1 MRGADRMAAEETGSG
16 TGDISGN
23 LTFKP
28 TRVEFTCPEEFK
40 LDGLHVF
47 DAKGEPVMPFTD
59 EEKDK
64 PVEGVYMLMPG
75 EYTYS
80 FYPGKEGYRDIEK
93 TPFTVKR
100 NQEALT
106 IELLPEKV
114 EQTESAEEEN
124 EAAPVRVEFVGPE
137 DFDYASLE
145 VFDAAGLKMAPVNDA
160 ESGKA
165 LPGVYELVPGE
176 YSYRIAAD
184 GEEAEQAEKTA
195 FTVEPGQEKMTI
207 DLQPEAHSEVKEFTE
222 VVTTPPEQ
230 VPAEPQQSAGP
241 GVWGIAVGALII
253 GAALGGVL
261 MRLLGGR
268 MWKGARGGRL
278 RIQAK
283 AVQGVG
289 ARSDQQDALYMSD
302 GRLYDK
308 QGILMCVADGMG
320 GLSDGA
326 KMSQAVVSAVE
337 RGFAIEEKDDP
348 ERLIFDL
355 TKQATEAANRA
366 ISPNFGVGGS
376 TMVMG
381 YLRSGEFTFVSVG
394 DSRIS
399 LYRDGMLWH
408 LNRRHVFEEDL
419 KLSALNGAGS
429 YDAAVTDKKKGALT
443 SFLGMGKLK
452 YADLPDARIPLQRGD
467 RIVLM
472 SDGVFNTLS
481 DEELAAILSRKVGTI
496 TGEIAEQIKQK
507 ANRYQDNFTAIVVAV
522 E

>member
-1 MRGADRMAAEETGSG
+1 MMSERYSSLAAGSAGRMAAEETGAG
-16 TGDISGN
+16 TGEKSGN
-23 LTFKP
+23 LTFTP
-28 TRVEFTCPEEFK
+28 TRVEFTCPEEFE
-40 LDGLHVF
+40 LDGLKVF
-47 DAKGEPVMPFTD
+47 DAKDEPVMPYAD
-59 EEKDK
+59 EAKDK
-64 PVEGVYMLMPG
+64 PAEGVYMLMPG
-75 EYTYS
+75 EY
-80 FYPGKEGYRDIEK
+80 
-93 TPFTVKR
+93 
-100 NQEALT
+100 
-106 IELLPEKV
+106 
-114 EQTESAEEEN
+114 
-124 EAAPVRVEFVGPE
+124 
-137 DFDYASLE
+137 
-145 VFDAAGLKMAPVNDA
+145 
-160 ESGKA
+160 
-165 LPGVYELVPGE
+165 
-176 YSYRIAAD
+176 SYRIAAP
-184 GEEAEQAEKTA
+184 GEEAEHAEKTA
-195 FTVEPGQEKMTI
+195 FTVEPGREKMTI
-207 DLQPEAHSEVKEFTE
+207 TLQAETNSETKEFTE
-222 VVTTPPEQ
+222 VVSLPPEQ
-230 VPAEPQQSAGP
+230 EPAQPQQSAGP
-241 GVWGIAVGALII
+241 GVWGIAVGALLI
-253 GAALGGVL
+253 GAVLGGVL

-268 MWKGARGGRL
+268 KRRGAPGGRL

-289 ARSDQQDALYMSD
+289 ARSDQQDALFMSD

-355 TKQATEAANRA
+355 TKQAAEEANRA
-366 ISPNFGVGGS
+366 ISPNYGVGGS

-399 LYRDGMLWH
+399 LYRNGTLWH

-443 SFLGMGKLK
+443 SFLGMGKLR

-481 DEELAAILSRKVGTI
+481 DKELAAILGGKVGTI